1 MCYHTHFEITGGPCS
16 LIGPN
21 WCNLFTNH
29 TIFCLKSHLFSANE
43 TTLKTKQPIRFQG
56 LFKVTNQIAGKWKTK
71 SISCGKFCNFCFQ
84 NSYPPPPQK
93 KKWMNLISNQLST
106 TSIKYF
112 NWPNP
117 VFGQFQNGCNKVE
130 IEPCV
135 VQFWSEIILVIWNG
149 TDFEIAHTYVLFQ
162 PKLHFTQFNYHNKCY
177 IMLKIS
183 RPTVILNTKF
193 NKFDTCG
200 VCSIAY
206 EWDKNVL
213 LNFHHTW
220 IMSV

>member
-1 MCYHTHFEITGGPCS
+1 MQENERQRVYHVANFATFVSKT
-16 LIGPN
+16 LI
-21 WCNLFTNH
+21 
-29 TIFCLKSHLFSANE
+29 
-43 TTLKTKQPIRFQG
+43 
-56 LFKVTNQIAGKWKTK
+56 
-71 SISCGKFCNFCFQ
+71 
-84 NSYPPPPQK
+84 PPPPK
-93 KKWMNLISNQLST
+93 KKMDEFNLKPAQYYIN
-106 TSIKYF
+106 KYF

-149 TDFEIAHTYVLFQ
+149 TRTACSFDFEITHTYVLFQ
-162 PKLHFTQFNYHNKCY
+162 PKLHFTQFSYHYKCY

-213 LNFHHTW
+213 LSFHHTW

>member
-1 MCYHTHFEITGGPCS
+1 MKDKEYIMWQI
-16 LIGPN
+16 LQL
-21 WCNLFTNH
+21 LFPK
-29 TIFCLKSHLFSANE
+29 LLF
-43 TTLKTKQPIRFQG
+43 
-56 LFKVTNQIAGKWKTK
+56 
-71 SISCGKFCNFCFQ
+71 
-84 NSYPPPPQK
+84 PPPPK
-93 KKWMNLISNQLST
+93 KKRMNLISTQFST

-117 VFGQFQNGCNKVE
+117 VFGQFHNGCNKVE

-149 TDFEIAHTYVLFQ
+149 TRTVCSFDFEITHTYVLFQ
-162 PKLHFTQFNYHNKCY
+162 PKLHFTQFSYHYKCY

-200 VCSIAY
+200 VYSIAY

>member
-1 MCYHTHFEITGGPCS
+1 MQENERQRVYHVANFATFVSKT
-16 LIGPN
+16 LI
-21 WCNLFTNH
+21 
-29 TIFCLKSHLFSANE
+29 
-43 TTLKTKQPIRFQG
+43 
-56 LFKVTNQIAGKWKTK
+56 
-71 SISCGKFCNFCFQ
+71 
-84 NSYPPPPQK
+84 PPPPPK
-93 KKWMNLISNQLST
+93 KNWMNLISNQLST
-106 TSIKYF
+106 TSIKYL

-149 TDFEIAHTYVLFQ
+149 TRTACSFDFEIAHTYVLFQ

-206 EWDKNVL
+206 EWDKNML
-213 LNFHHTW
+213 LSFHHTW

>member
-1 MCYHTHFEITGGPCS
+1 MRFIHESHHFLLEIASFSQPMRRLRIKQNNQS
-16 LIGPN
+16 D
-21 WCNLFTNH
+21 FKA
-29 TIFCLKSHLFSANE
+29 CLKKPIKFQENE
-43 TTLKTKQPIRFQG
+43 RQ
-56 LFKVTNQIAGKWKTK
+56 VA
-71 SISCGKFCNFCFQ
+71 CGKFCNFCFQ
-84 NSYPPPPQK
+84 NSYSPPPQ

-149 TDFEIAHTYVLFQ
+149 TRTACTFDFEITHTYVLFQ
-162 PKLHFTQFNYHNKCY
+162 PKLHFTQFSYHYKCY

-206 EWDKNVL
+206 EWDKNML
-213 LNFHHTW
+213 
-220 IMSV
+220 

>member
-1 MCYHTHFEITGGPCS
+1 MQENERQRVYHVANFATFVSKT
-16 LIGPN
+16 LI
-21 WCNLFTNH
+21 
-29 TIFCLKSHLFSANE
+29 
-43 TTLKTKQPIRFQG
+43 
-56 LFKVTNQIAGKWKTK
+56 
-71 SISCGKFCNFCFQ
+71 
-84 NSYPPPPQK
+84 PPPPQ
-93 KKWMNLISNQLST
+93 KKWMNLISNQLRT

-117 VFGQFQNGCNKVE
+117 VFGQFQNGCNKAE

-149 TDFEIAHTYVLFQ
+149 TRTACTFDFEITHTYVLFQ
-162 PKLHFTQFNYHNKCY
+162 PKLHFTQFSYHYKCY

>member
-1 MCYHTHFEITGGPCS
+1 MVPVVWLA
-16 LIGPN
+16 LIGEIYSQITPFFALN
-21 WCNLFTNH
+21 R
-29 TIFCLKSHLFSANE
+29 IFFSANE

-71 SISCGKFCNFCFQ
+71 SIMWQILQLLFPKLLF
-84 NSYPPPPQK
+84 PPPPPK
-93 KKWMNLISNQLST
+93 KMDEFNLKPAQYYIN
-106 TSIKYF
+106 KYF

-149 TDFEIAHTYVLFQ
+149 TRTACSFDFEITHTYVLFQ
-162 PKLHFTQFNYHNKCY
+162 PKLHFTQFSYHYKCY